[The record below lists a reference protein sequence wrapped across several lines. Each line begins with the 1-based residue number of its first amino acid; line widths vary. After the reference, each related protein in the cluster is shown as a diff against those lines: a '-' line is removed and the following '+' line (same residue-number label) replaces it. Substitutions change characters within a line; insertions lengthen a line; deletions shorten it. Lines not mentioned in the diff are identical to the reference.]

1 MLNKGLRSEEDQ
13 RINSI
18 LQKLITLVFVP
29 ENWNELEVEAE
40 LNKIGMSLEDLRNFD
55 SDTLNQ
61 HLIKFNFD
69 WKHMEEFADALV
81 VWSKR
86 EGYSDLKEKAKALY
100 QFIQTESK
108 SFSFEIMSKLSQL

>member
-29 ENWNELEVEAE
+29 ENGSEFEAE
-40 LNKIGMSLEDLRNFD
+40 LNKIGMSLDDLSDFD
-55 SDTLNQ
+55 TQTLNQ
-61 HLIKFNFD
+61 HLLQFHFD
-69 WKHMEEFADALV
+69 WKHMEQFADALV
-81 VWSKR
+81 VWSER
-86 EGYSDLKEKAKALY
+86 DGYSNLRQKAKALY

-108 SFSFEIMSKLSQL
+108 SFSFEIMDKLSRL